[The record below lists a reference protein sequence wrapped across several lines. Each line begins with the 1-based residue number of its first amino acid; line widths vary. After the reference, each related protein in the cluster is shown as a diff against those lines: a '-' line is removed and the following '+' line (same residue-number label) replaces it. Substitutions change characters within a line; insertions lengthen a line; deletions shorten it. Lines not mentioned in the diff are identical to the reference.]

1 MNSSRPA
8 RDRLLAVARDL
19 FTKRGRDG
27 VSVRDITSRAKANLG
42 AITYHFGS
50 KEALYH
56 TALETLADPL
66 VDAIAHAAQG
76 PGRALD
82 RVEAI
87 VRAFLDHVAQN
98 PGAPAVV
105 LRELAS
111 DRPFPPPLARA
122 MKRNL
127 GTLVGTI
134 TAGQRDGSIRAGDPV
149 LLAISVVAQPFFFA
163 VAGRFIQ
170 EGIGLDLGDPKI
182 RPRVVDHLAE
192 SVRRSI
198 ANHPKAKR

>member
-1 MNSSRPA
+1 MNPTQPA

-56 TALETLADPL
+56 AALETVAGPL
-66 VDAIAHAAQG
+66 VDAIARAAQG

-82 RVEAI
+82 RVETI
-87 VRAFLDHVAQN
+87 VRAFLDHVAKH

-122 MKRNL
+122 MKRNV
-127 GTLVGTI
+127 GTLVAAI
-134 TAGQRDGSIRAGDPV
+134 TAGQREGSIRAGDPV
-149 LLAISVVAQPFFFA
+149 LLAMSVMAQPFIFA
-163 VAGRFIQ
+163 VAGRIFQ
-170 EGIGLDLGDPKI
+170 EAQGLDPTDPAT
-182 RPRVVDHLAE
+182 RERVVDHLAE

-198 ANHPKAKR
+198 ATHPKAKP